1 MKYGPK
7 GCSQVISRGT
17 HERLRQV
24 VRAFKRGVNR
34 RQIARDL
41 GLSYSSV
48 RMIVNRFKQDGL
60 HGINSG
66 RRGRPAGSCRT
77 LTAEQEEQI
86 QRLICDKRPEQLKL
100 DFALWT
106 RAAVMLLIERECGIR
121 LAVRSV
127 GEYLKRWGFT
137 PQKPIRRAYEKSPVA
152 VQKWLDETYPE
163 IQQRAKE
170 EDAEIHW
177 GDETAVVNTDVRGRG
192 YAPKGDTPVAY
203 VVGGTRQKLS
213 MISTVTNQGKT
224 SWMIIDGN
232 FNHLRLIEFF
242 EALIKQAG
250 RKVFLVLD
258 NLGVHHCK
266 PVKEWLAAHVK
277 QIEVFYLPSY
287 SPELNPD
294 ERLNGDLKQAIE
306 TRVPCRTKDKL
317 RKAATEHMTAIEKN
331 PERIKSFFQRPDHR
345 LCRVTVLC
353 CRINKGIHPAFFSP
367 QHPTVRFVLAN
378 LVWSPLFP
386 SCYEPTTPACA
397 DFA

>member
-1 MKYGPK
+1 MEREDARKLSPEA
-7 GCSQVISRGT
+7 Q
-17 HERLRQV
+17 HERRRQV

-34 RQIARDL
+34 RQISRDV

-48 RMIVNRFKQDGL
+48 RMIVDRYEKSGL
-60 HGINSG
+60 SGIQSG

-77 LTAEQEEQI
+77 LTAEQEVQI
-86 QRLICDKRPEQLKL
+86 QQLICDKRPEQLKL
-100 DFALWT
+100 NFALWT
-106 RAAVMLLIERECGIR
+106 RAAVMMLIERECAIK
-121 LAVRSV
+121 LPVRSV

-152 VQKWLDETYPE
+152 VEKWLVETYPE
-163 IQQRAKE
+163 IKQRAKQE
-170 EDAEIHW
+170 EAEIHW

-192 YAPKGDTPVAY
+192 YAPRGETPVAY

-258 NLGVHHCK
+258 NLGVHHCA
-266 PVKEWLAAHVK
+266 PVKKWLAEHVEL
-277 QIEVFYLPSY
+277 IEVFYLPSY

-317 RKAATEHMTAIEKN
+317 LQAATHHMKDIESK
-331 PERIKSFFQRPDHR
+331 PERIK
-345 LCRVTVLC
+345 
-353 CRINKGIHPAFFSP
+353 AFFKDP
-367 QHPTVRFVLAN
+367 IIEYA
-378 LVWSPLFP
+378 
-386 SCYEPTTPACA
+386 A
-397 DFA
+397 

>member
-1 MKYGPK
+1 MEQEDARKL
-7 GCSQVISRGT
+7 SSAAQHERRRQVI
-17 HERLRQV
+17 
-24 VRAFKRGVNR
+24 RAYNRGVNR
-34 RQIARDL
+34 HQIAQEV
-41 GLSYSSV
+41 GLSYTAV
-48 RMIVNRFKQDGL
+48 RMIVKRYEDQGIRGL
-60 HGINSG
+60 DIGQ
-66 RRGRPAGSCRT
+66 RGRPVSRGRS
-77 LTAEQEEQI
+77 LSVEQEEHI
-86 QRLICDKRPEQLKL
+86 QRLIKEKRPEQLKM

-106 RAAVMLLIERECGIR
+106 RAAVMLSIKLH
-121 LAVRSV
+121 VRSV
-127 GEYLKRWGFT
+127 GKYLRRWGFT

-152 VQKWLDETYPE
+152 VQKWLDETYPA
-163 IQQRAKE
+163 IQQRARK

-192 YAPKGDTPVAY
+192 YAPKGETPVAY

-258 NLGVHHCK
+258 NLGVHHCA
-266 PVKEWLAAHVK
+266 PVKKWLAEHTA

-317 RKAATEHMTAIEKN
+317 RSAATEHMKDIEKN
-331 PERIKSFFQRPDHR
+331 PD
-345 LCRVTVLC
+345 RV
-353 CRINKGIHPAFFSP
+353 KAFFKDP
-367 QHPTVRFVLAN
+367 IIA
-378 LVWSPLFP
+378 
-386 SCYEPTTPACA
+386 YAA
-397 DFA
+397 

>member
-1 MKYGPK
+1 MEREDARKLSPEA
-7 GCSQVISRGT
+7 Q
-17 HERLRQV
+17 HERRRQV
-24 VRAFKRGVNR
+24 VRAYKRGVNR
-34 RQIARDL
+34 HQIAREV

-48 RMIVNRFKQDGL
+48 RMIVDRFQKEGL
-60 HGINSG
+60 RGIESG
-66 RRGRPAGSCRT
+66 QRGRPAGSCRT
-77 LTAEQEEQI
+77 LTAEQEERI

-106 RAAVMLLIERECGIR
+106 RAAVMMLVERECGIR
-121 LAVRSV
+121 IPVRSV

-137 PQKPIRRAYEKSPVA
+137 PQKPIRRAYEKSPAA

-163 IQQRAKE
+163 IAIRAQQ

-177 GDETAVVNTDVRGRG
+177 GDETAVMNTDVRGRG
-192 YAPKGDTPVAY
+192 YAPRGNTPVAY

-213 MISTVTNQGKT
+213 MISTVTNQGKA

-258 NLGVHHCK
+258 NLGVHHCA
-266 PVKEWLAAHVK
+266 PVKQWLAEHK
-277 QIEVFYLPSY
+277 EQIEVFYLPSY

-317 RKAATEHMTAIEKN
+317 RQAATDHMIAIENN
-331 PERIKSFFQRPDHR
+331 PDRIK
-345 LCRVTVLC
+345 
-353 CRINKGIHPAFFSP
+353 AFFKDP
-367 QHPTVRFVLAN
+367 IIA
-378 LVWSPLFP
+378 
-386 SCYEPTTPACA
+386 YAA
-397 DFA
+397 